1 MGDEAEGVDL
11 VSVEQQVHLDQ
22 FAGLIALQLVVQG
35 GIALGAGLQGVKEV
49 VDDLADGHG
58 VVQLHQVG
66 VQILHVLKH
75 APAVLTHGHDVA
87 HIVGG
92 RDDGDLSIGL
102 PGLQDGAG
110 IGVVVGV
117 VHPHHGAVRLGDLVD
132 HGGEGGDQVQVEFPL
147 QPLLDDLHVE
157 HAQKAAA
164 EPKAQGNGG
173 LGFEGQGGVVE
184 LELIQGIPQIRIF
197 GAVLGVD
204 AAEDHGLGRPIA
216 GEGGC
221 RGTVG
226 AGDGVTHLSV
236 LYVLDRGGEPA
247 HLTGGELLAGVHA
260 QGAEIPAVQ
269 HLIAGTGGHHF
280 DPHALFQRALHHPE
294 IDDDAQIG
302 VILAVKDQGF
312 QRGVRVAGGGGDVLH
327 DVLQHSGDVDPL
339 LGRDLRRVQGGQAD
353 DVLHLVLGLL
363 GVGGGE
369 VDLVEH
375 GQDLQVVLQGQIG
388 VSQGLGLHTLG
399 RVHHQHRALAGGQG
413 PGHLIVEV
421 HVARGVDQVQ
431 GIGPAVLRLVVQAD
445 GPGLDGDAPL
455 PLQIH
460 VVQQLGLHLPL
471 GDGVTQLNE
480 PVRQRGFSVVD
491 VGDDGKVADQRS
503 VSHKRKPPWEDP
515 RPRGSGACGKKR
527 ALLR

>member
-1 MGDEAEGVDL
+1 M
-11 VSVEQQVHLDQ
+11 
-22 FAGLIALQLVVQG
+22 
-35 GIALGAGLQGVKEV
+35 
-49 VDDLADGHG
+49 
-58 VVQLHQVG
+58 
-66 VQILHVLKH
+66 
-75 APAVLTHGHDVA
+75 
-87 HIVGG
+87 
-92 RDDGDLSIGL
+92 
-102 PGLQDGAG
+102 
-110 IGVVVGV
+110 
-117 VHPHHGAVRLGDLVD
+117 
-132 HGGEGGDQVQVEFPL
+132 
-147 QPLLDDLHVE
+147 
-157 HAQKAAA
+157 
-164 EPKAQGNGG
+164 PKKPQRNPKPKGNGG
-173 LGFEGQGGVVE
+173 LGLEGQGGVVE

-204 AAEDHGLGRPIA
+204 AAENHGLGRPIA

-312 QRGVRVAGGGGDVLH
+312 QGGVRVAGGGGDVLH

-339 LGRDLRRVQGGQAD
+339 LGGDLRRVQGGQAD

-431 GIGPAVLRLVVQAD
+431 GIGPCRPPPCSPGGRPGALMVMPRSRSRSMLSSSWDSISRWGTASHSSMSRSDSVDFPWSMWAMMEKLRIKD
-445 GPGLDGDAPL
+445 
-455 PLQIH
+455 
-460 VVQQLGLHLPL
+460 
-471 GDGVTQLNE
+471 
-480 PVRQRGFSVVD
+480 
-491 VGDDGKVADQRS
+491 RS
-503 VSHKRKPPWEDP
+503 VIKGNLLGKIHGPVEAGRVG
-515 RPRGSGACGKKR
+515 RRGLYSDRISGPYFTG
-527 ALLR
+527 